1 MATFTDGMFGAEV
14 VIPGA
19 AEMVEDTYLGDGA
32 TTFKKGDLVCI
43 NNAGKI
49 TDANIGATTAGDIHG
64 MIVNDDYA
72 TTAATASEY
81 VTIWKFASD
90 TVIALQLYAAA
101 GADAQQQDLTLGT
114 GYRLKNQS
122 AGIWGIDVANADG
135 SLISVAVPSTKKWF
149 DSDYD
154 ADKNF
159 GIGYFSINQSVLEGF
174 AA

>member
-19 AEMVEDTYLGDGA
+19 AKMVENTYLGDGA

-43 NNAGKI
+43 NSSGYI
-49 TDANIGATTAGDIHG
+49 TDANIGATAAGDIHG

-72 TTAATASEY
+72 TTAATTSQY
-81 VTIWKFASD
+81 VTIMKFAAD
-90 TVIALQLYAAA
+90 TVIAMQLYAAA
-101 GADAQQQDLTLGT
+101 GADAQPQDLTIGT

-122 AGIWGIDVANADG
+122 AGIWGIDVANDDG
-135 SLISVAVPSTKKWF
+135 SLIYAAIPSNPKWF
-149 DSDYD
+149 DTDYD

-159 GIGYFSINQSVLEGF
+159 GIGYFSINQSVIEGF

>member
-1 MATFTDGMFGAEV
+1 MSTFTDGMFGAEV

-19 AEMVEDTYLGDGA
+19 AKMVENTYLGDGA

-43 NNAGKI
+43 NSSGYI
-49 TDANIGATTAGDIHG
+49 TDANIGATAAGDIHG

-72 TTAATASEY
+72 TTAATTSQY
-81 VTIWKFASD
+81 VTIWKFAAD
-90 TVIALQLYAAA
+90 TVIALQLHAAA
-101 GADAQQQDLTLGT
+101 GADAQAQDLTIGV

-122 AGIWGIDVANADG
+122 AGIWSADAEENDG
-135 SLISVAVPSTKKWF
+135 SLIYVGIPSTSKWF

-159 GIGYFSINQSVLEGF
+159 GIGFFSINQSVLEGF